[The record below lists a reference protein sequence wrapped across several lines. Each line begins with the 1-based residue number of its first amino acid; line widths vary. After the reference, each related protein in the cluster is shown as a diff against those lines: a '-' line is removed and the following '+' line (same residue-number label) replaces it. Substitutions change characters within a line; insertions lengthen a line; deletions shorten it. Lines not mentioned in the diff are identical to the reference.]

1 MTSSKLVGPG
11 LGAAILAYLIWGFL
25 PLYFHALVHVPAL
38 ELVAFRICL
47 TLPFC
52 LIVIAWRG
60 FGAELRAALRNR
72 AVLIRLCASAALIA
86 TNWLIFVMAV
96 ANGHVLA
103 SSLGYYI
110 NPLLNVLIGTIFL
123 GEKLNRTQWTAV
135 AVAAAGIA
143 LLLWGALDMLGIAM
157 VLAVS
162 FALYG
167 LIRKI
172 TPVASVPGLT
182 IETMVLFIPATC
194 AVIWFALQPA
204 GSSLTHG
211 AGTAGLLA
219 LSGIVTG
226 VPLLLFA
233 FAAQKL
239 DLSVLGFVQFLAPTI
254 SFLLGTVVFGEPL
267 DTVRLSCFV
276 LIWTAIALFSAD
288 MLRRRRIESRSRSEA
303 PA

>member
-1 MTSSKLVGPG
+1 MSTKTLFGPG
-11 LGAAILAYLIWGFL
+11 LGAAVLAYLIWGFL
-25 PLYFHALVHVPAL
+25 PLYFHALTHVPAL

-52 LIVIAWRG
+52 FAVIAWRG
-60 FGAELRAALRNR
+60 MGGELRAALRSR
-72 AVLIRLCASAALIA
+72 IVMLRLCASAGLIA

-96 ANGHVLA
+96 ASGHVLA

-123 GEKLNRTQWTAV
+123 GERLNRTQWCAV
-135 AVAAAGIA
+135 AIAAAGIA
-143 LLLWGALDMLGIAM
+143 LLLWGAIDMLGVAM
-157 VLAVS
+157 ALAVS

-167 LIRKI
+167 LIRK
-172 TPVASVPGLT
+172 TTAVASVPGLT
-182 IETMVLFIPATC
+182 IETMVLFVPATLS
-194 AVIWFALQPA
+194 VGWFALQPA
-204 GSSLTHG
+204 GSSVTHG
-211 AGTAGLLA
+211 VTTAALLA
-219 LSGIVTG
+219 LSGVLTG

-233 FAAQKL
+233 VAAQKL

-254 SFLLGTVVFGEPL
+254 SFLLGTIVFGEPL
-267 DTVRLSCFV
+267 DTVRLGCFL